1 MEENTNEVKALSLP
15 DFQAS
20 VRWLMIQGDPWFV
33 AADVCKILDIQN
45 TTDALKRLAD
55 DEKLKIE
62 ENRVTTD
69 PSYYLGSTGTPFLH
83 EVNVVNE
90 PGLYR
95 LIFMSRKPEAEKF
108 KHKVFHEIL
117 PSIRKYGYYVA
128 DPTPDDIGLRNLMY
142 NLETTEKKMAECK
155 PNSRLWKQYNEYAE
169 MLSKEI
175 AERGAICDVSSRK
188 TYELD
193 QGRGNQKLEL
203 PHYLRRFIAD
213 YCEFSSW
220 AYVPAHLFIARLR
233 QVYPEESSWE
243 SNVSLIRLISSIKGI
258 ARIRSQGSCEFVGIR
273 FKDSPEANDTRDRWI
288 ADREAQYKIWGG
300 RSARRFSW
308 EDGK

>member
-45 TTDALKRLAD
+45 VRQNLAGFPD
-55 DEKLKIE
+55 DEKGVC
-62 ENRVTTD
+62 NT
-69 PSYYLGSTGTPFLH
+69 YTPGGYQDM
-83 EVNVVNE
+83 NVVNE